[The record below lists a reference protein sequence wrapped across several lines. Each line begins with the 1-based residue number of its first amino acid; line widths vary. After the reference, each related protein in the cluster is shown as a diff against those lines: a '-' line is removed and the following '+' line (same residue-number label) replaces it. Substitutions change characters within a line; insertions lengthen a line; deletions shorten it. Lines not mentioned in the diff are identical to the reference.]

1 MTQGEK
7 DIAVV
12 LITVATGRVTVEQL
26 KKYLALRQR
35 EVDAVGAKNVP
46 AKTLRRMAAIESALK
61 RIEREQAKYRN

>member
-1 MTQGEK
+1 MTRGEK
-7 DIAVV
+7 DIAAV

-35 EVDAVGAKNVP
+35 EVDAVGVKNVP
-46 AKTLRRMAAIESALK
+46 ANTLRRMAAIESALK